1 MSLLKTTSVALY
13 KAESG
18 LFSDVVLILLR
29 VSSLSKYRKV
39 LRYTRKC
46 NLIYAGEKSTA
57 FHAPIC
63 TELTSD
69 QQNSITALSA
79 DFSLVPNV
87 TQIGKS
93 NVESMDSN
101 YFASLLEVCLYIYAE
116 LFSNVENTLCVLV
129 VVALNVTEIFI

>member
-1 MSLLKTTSVALY
+1 MSLLKTSVALY

-18 LFSDVVLILLR
+18 LFSDVVLILLI
-29 VSSLSKYRKV
+29 SKYRKG

-46 NLIYAGEKSTA
+46 NLIYAREKSRA

-93 NVESMDSN
+93 MWKVWTAITLPRYVKYVFTSSMPNCSQ
-101 YFASLLEVCLYIYAE
+101 
-116 LFSNVENTLCVLV
+116 T
-129 VVALNVTEIFI
+129 